1 MMIRLTPL
9 ATAGLVALVGI
20 NAWLCAILLEGLLAP
35 DPISTAEQGSR
46 PMLPTPAEDI
56 ASPKAISEY
65 NETLVR
71 PIFFKSR
78 RQFVAPV
85 PSPSPSAP
93 PPRAGP
99 ASAPIDPGLI
109 VGGIAIIGP
118 MRKTYLLRKAESS
131 GVWINQG
138 DAFMGWK
145 VQSIDPKGVTL
156 RKDER
161 VIDLRLYPEP

>member
-1 MMIRLTPL
+1 MIIRFAPL

-20 NAWLCAILLEGLLAP
+20 NAWLCAVILEGLLAP
-35 DPISTAEQGSR
+35 DPISTAEERSR

-56 ASPKAISEY
+56 TNTKAIMEY
-65 NETLVR
+65 NEMLVR

-78 RQFVAPV
+78 KLFVAPR
-85 PSPSPSAP
+85 PPPSPSAP

-99 ASAPIDPGLI
+99 ASAPINPGLI

-118 MRKTYLLRKAESS
+118 MRKTYLLRKADPS
-131 GVWINQG
+131 GVWVNQG

-161 VIDLRLYPEP
+161 AIDLRLYPEP